1 MSVIGTG
8 EGGGNTPTES
18 GRSDGT
24 AARQLVTGASV
35 LAVALIVTN
44 AGNYVLNLL
53 LGRWLSPAEFAD
65 ASLMV
70 TLMLTFASISVCL
83 ALVTARFIGIR
94 DAAGHVGESE
104 QLARRLRRVALSVG
118 IVIAALLAAG
128 SPWWRDIFHTGSAW
142 IFVILAGGIPFY
154 LQCAVGRGTLQ
165 GRLRFVPLAA
175 TFLVEMAV
183 RLSVGSGLVLLGM
196 GVDGATAGLALSLV
210 AAWATVMLFR
220 PSRSRARR
228 PVDVGPVEVGQ
239 VDVRPVEV
247 SPDTSSD
254 LAGVRAYA
262 AFVSV
267 LLVGQMVINNSD
279 VLIAKASL
287 APFEAG
293 LYSAVALIGRAV
305 FFLSWSVAT
314 VVFPVVAVRHAR
326 GESGQRVLAGGIV
339 AVLGIG
345 AVCVVGASLF
355 GGPVLGLVL
364 GPEYSGLSGSLAF
377 YALATT
383 LFAVACLIA
392 SQHLATGRI
401 RESWVVLAGAG
412 LQIVLLLLWHN
423 SIAQLI
429 AAQLVTM
436 SVLLVAV
443 VISHFAPYRGSALGQ
458 PVADGPNPNIAK
470 VA

>member
-8 EGGGNTPTES
+8 EAGGNAPTES

-24 AARQLVTGASV
+24 GVRQLVTGGTV
-35 LAVALIVTN
+35 LAVALVVTN
-44 AGNYVLNLL
+44 AGNYILNLL

-70 TLMLTFASISVCL
+70 TMMLTFASISVCL

-94 DAAGHVGESE
+94 DAAGDVGGSE
-104 QLARRLRRVALSVG
+104 RLVRTLRRVALSVG
-118 IVIAALLAAG
+118 IVIAAVVAAG

-142 IFVILAGGIPFY
+142 PFVILACGIPFY

-165 GRLRFVPLAA
+165 GRLRFVPLAV
-175 TFLVEMAV
+175 TFLVEMTV

-210 AAWATVMLFR
+210 AAWVTVMLFR
-220 PSRSRARR
+220 PGLSRARR
-228 PVDVGPVEVGQ
+228 IIEAGPVDA
-239 VDVRPVEV
+239 
-247 SPDTSSD
+247 SPGTSTD

-287 APFEAG
+287 APFDAG

-314 VVFPVVAVRHAR
+314 VVFPVVALRHAK
-326 GESGQRVLAGGIV
+326 GESGHRVLAGGIV

-345 AVCVVGASLF
+345 SACVVGALLF
-355 GGPVLGLVL
+355 GGPVLGVVL
-364 GPEYSGLSGSLAF
+364 GPDYSGLSGSLAV

-383 LFAVACLIA
+383 LFAVASLIA

-429 AAQLVTM
+429 GAQLVAM
-436 SVLLVAV
+436 SFVLTAV
-443 VISHFAPYRGSALGQ
+443 VISHFAPYHGSAFGQ
-458 PVADGPNPNIAK
+458 AALDGPTADITK
-470 VA
+470 VD

>member
-8 EGGGNTPTES
+8 EAGGNAPTES
-18 GRSDGT
+18 RRSDGT
-24 AARQLVTGASV
+24 GARQLVTGGTV
-35 LAVALIVTN
+35 LAVALVVTN
-44 AGNYVLNLL
+44 AGNYILNLL

-70 TLMLTFASISVCL
+70 TMMLTFASISVCL

-94 DAAGHVGESE
+94 DAAGNVGGS
-104 QLARRLRRVALSVG
+104 ARLVRTLRRVALSVG
-118 IVIAALLAAG
+118 IVIAAVLAAG
-128 SPWWRDIFHTGSAW
+128 SPWWRDILHTGSAW
-142 IFVILAGGIPFY
+142 PFVILACGIPFY
-154 LQCAVGRGTLQ
+154 LQSAVGRGTLQ
-165 GRLRFVPLAA
+165 GRLRFVPLAV
-175 TFLVEMAV
+175 TFLVEMTV

-210 AAWATVMLFR
+210 AAWVTVMMFR
-220 PSRSRARR
+220 PGHSRARSTTVEG
-228 PVDVGPVEVGQ
+228 PVD
-239 VDVRPVEV
+239 V
-247 SPDTSSD
+247 SPDTRTD

-287 APFEAG
+287 APFDAG

-314 VVFPVVAVRHAR
+314 VVFPVVALRHAK
-326 GESGQRVLAGGIV
+326 GESGHRVLAGGIV

-345 AVCVVGASLF
+345 SVCVVGALLF
-355 GGPVLGLVL
+355 GGPVLGVVL
-364 GPEYSGLSGSLAF
+364 GPDYSGLSGSLAV

-383 LFAVACLIA
+383 LFAVASLIA

-412 LQIVLLLLWHN
+412 LQFVLLLLWHN
-423 SIAQLI
+423 SMAQLI
-429 AAQLVTM
+429 GAQLVAM
-436 SVLLVAV
+436 SLLLAAV
-443 VISHFAPYRGSALGQ
+443 VISHFARYHGRAIGQ
-458 PVADGPNPNIAK
+458 PAPDGPTTDITK
-470 VA
+470 VD

>member
-8 EGGGNTPTES
+8 EGGGNAPTES

-83 ALVTARFIGIR
+83 ALVTARFIGIQ
-94 DAAGHVGESE
+94 DAADHVEDSE
-104 QLARRLRRVALSVG
+104 RLARRLRRVALSVG

-228 PVDVGPVEVGQ
+228 PVEVGPA
-239 VDVRPVEV
+239 DV
-247 SPDTSSD
+247 SPDTSTD

-279 VLIAKASL
+279 VLVAKASL

-326 GESGQRVLAGGIV
+326 GESGHRVLAGGIV

-345 AVCVVGASLF
+345 TVCVVGASLF
-355 GGPVLGLVL
+355 GGPVLGVVL

-436 SVLLVAV
+436 SVLLAAV
-443 VISHFAPYRGSALGQ
+443 VISHFAPYRGSAPGQ